1 MEKNMLITHADCLF
15 EIIQRFLLKSRE
27 KFSWLLQRR
36 WSFVSFRRF
45 CEAFTSTNA
54 WLLTELE
61 TSKIDDFA
69 RDSMTRLANGMK
81 WAQRCKLY
89 GLA

>member
-1 MEKNMLITHADCLF
+1 MVKNMLITQTDYLF
-15 EIIQRFLLKSRE
+15 EIIQRFLLKKRE
-27 KFSWLLQRR
+27 KFSWLLQSR

-61 TSKIDDFA
+61 TGKMDDFA
-69 RDSMTRLANGMK
+69 RDLMTRLAHYTK

>member
-1 MEKNMLITHADCLF
+1 MVKNMLITQADYLF
-15 EIIQRFLLKSRE
+15 EIIQRLLLKRRE
-27 KFSWLLQRR
+27 KFSWLLQSS

-61 TSKIDDFA
+61 TGKMDDFA
-69 RDSMTRLANGMK
+69 RDLMTRLAHYTK